1 MSDEVPLILMVEKKT
16 HSVICAGANKEFL
29 DVLYSFLTMPLG
41 TIARLVQQDSL
52 RGPVQ
57 VGSLNTLYESVVNLN
72 KEYLCSD
79 TCKEMLVRPRNSA
92 EHHCRSLKLNIDD
105 TDPTSYFICPNFHEC
120 GINMLSTFKN
130 QRCECGNIMDHILPF
145 QSQEAYQ
152 GFLRD
157 GTTFI
162 ITDNLHLVPNI
173 MYEDIQSLR
182 SFFDSFLK
190 RNEGDGVLSLE
201 IIDMNV
207 NKRQILDLLK
217 CSLLSKTALSHFFF
231 VNKPILEGLSYPVSF
246 VGYPCTLQIKV
257 KIVVRKSNRKILYA
271 EGAEDFAEFLSGILT
286 LPLGGVVRLLRAY
299 SSIGCVDNLYNSIDG
314 LIEEKF
320 FVSKEDKCRLLYPNV
335 AQHFQSN
342 ICKQMFPI
350 CEHTSTFY
358 CDENHKMKLVDPK
371 SSSEGFFKVHA
382 NLPAMFIVTDDL
394 VVAPASLMSGYAL
407 VKRLKISL
415 RDVIEK
421 NVTIGIKEG
430 FGILKAS
437 LTSRSALTN
446 GLWHLLANFNEENGF
461 VIPVWCK
468 LNM

>member
-1 MSDEVPLILMVEKKT
+1 
-16 HSVICAGANKEFL
+16 
-29 DVLYSFLTMPLG
+29 
-41 TIARLVQQDSL
+41 
-52 RGPVQ
+52 
-57 VGSLNTLYESVVNLN
+57 
-72 KEYLCSD
+72 
-79 TCKEMLVRPRNSA
+79 
-92 EHHCRSLKLNIDD
+92 
-105 TDPTSYFICPNFHEC
+105 
-120 GINMLSTFKN
+120 
-130 QRCECGNIMDHILPF
+130 
-145 QSQEAYQ
+145 
-152 GFLRD
+152 
-157 GTTFI
+157 
-162 ITDNLHLVPNI
+162 
-173 MYEDIQSLR
+173 
-182 SFFDSFLK
+182 
-190 RNEGDGVLSLE
+190 
-201 IIDMNV
+201 
-207 NKRQILDLLK
+207 
-217 CSLLSKTALSHFFF
+217 
-231 VNKPILEGLSYPVSF
+231 
-246 VGYPCTLQIKV
+246 V

-421 NVTIGIKEG
+421 NVTIGIKEVRR
-430 FGILKAS
+430 FKTKA
-437 LTSRSALTN
+437 LV
-446 GLWHLLANFNEENGF
+446 F
-461 VIPVWCK
+461 C
-468 LNM
+468 